1 MVQVQHRTE
10 SQPQTQDIR
19 TKIQAEMEHAYLS
32 SWLPKPVLESLQLFL
47 ASAMARA
54 AGLSA
59 EERETVISTL
69 LLIYHGLA
77 VHDEIEILAARED
90 ERYRQLGV
98 LAGDYYSSKYYR
110 LLAEAGHVALIGV
123 FARAIQTVNEAKAE
137 LERDLLDFTMTPARY
152 LELQTII
159 HGTLLHSLRSA
170 YLSDQAHWEDTVT
183 HLVRA
188 AILAKE
194 WQRAPQIP
202 VTRTMANLT
211 VWQQASSEERKWWK
225 QLVAGKSQDQN
236 RLVSL
241 HVKYGTSSALYQQV
255 EDEIGHVEHTV
266 MLAGA
271 TECLE
276 ELRTVFDQLTEV
288 RPIARRLGEEA

>member
-1 MVQVQHRTE
+1 MQVQHRTE
-10 SQPQTQDIR
+10 PHLQIQDIR
-19 TKIQAEMEHAYLS
+19 TQIHAEMEHAYLS
-32 SWLPKPVLESLQLFL
+32 RWLPNPVLESLQLIL

-59 EERETVISTL
+59 SERETLISTL
-69 LLIYHGLA
+69 MLIYHGLA
-77 VHDEIEILAARED
+77 MHDEIETLAARED

-110 LLAEAGHVALIGV
+110 LLAEAGLVPLVGT
-123 FARAIQTVNEAKAE
+123 FARAIQTINEAKAE
-137 LERDLLDFTMTPARY
+137 LERDPLDFTMTPARY
-152 LELQTII
+152 LELHTTI
-159 HGTLLHSLRSA
+159 HGTLLHSLRTA
-170 YLSDQAHWEDTVT
+170 FVSDQLHWDDTVT

-188 AILAKE
+188 SILAKE

-202 VTRTMANLT
+202 VTRTMANLS
-211 VWQQASSEERKWWK
+211 VWQRANAEERKWWK
-225 QLVAGKSQDQN
+225 QVVAGKSEDQN

-241 HVKYGTSSALYQQV
+241 HVKYGTSSTLFQQV
-255 EDEIGHVEHTV
+255 EDEIGLVEHAV
-266 MLAGA
+266 LLAGA

-288 RPIARRLGEEA
+288 RPIASRLGEEA